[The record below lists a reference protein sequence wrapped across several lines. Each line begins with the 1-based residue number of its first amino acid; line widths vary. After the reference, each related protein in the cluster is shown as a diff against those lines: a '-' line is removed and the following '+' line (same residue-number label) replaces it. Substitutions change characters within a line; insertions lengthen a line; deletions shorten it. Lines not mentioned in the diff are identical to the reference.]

1 MFTVFYTRKNGK
13 MDFVKCE
20 NEEAVKE
27 FYLTLSNKNTI
38 RLIQD
43 EVGNTIEIKGVSI
56 RWPFFAVKNRAR
68 PQKFYHTSTKKSS
81 TFLEKITQ
89 IVVPK
94 IVQSD
99 YYSSVGFG
107 GKIYL

>member
-1 MFTVFYTRKNGK
+1 MFTIFYTRKNGK

-43 EVGNTIEIKGVSI
+43 EIGNTIEIKGVSI
-56 RWPFFAVKNRAR
+56 RWPFF
-68 PQKFYHTSTKKSS
+68 
-81 TFLEKITQ
+81 
-89 IVVPK
+89 
-94 IVQSD
+94 VQSKTATD
-99 YYSSVGFG
+99 RKNFTIPEQKSQALF
-107 GKIYL
+107 

>member
-56 RWPFFAVKNRAR
+56 R
-68 PQKFYHTSTKKSS
+68 
-81 TFLEKITQ
+81 
-89 IVVPK
+89 
-94 IVQSD
+94 
-99 YYSSVGFG
+99 
-107 GKIYL
+107 

>member
-1 MFTVFYTRKNGK
+1 MLTVFYTRKNGK

-56 RWPFFAVKNRAR
+56 RWPFLV
-68 PQKFYHTSTKKSS
+68 
-81 TFLEKITQ
+81 
-89 IVVPK
+89 
-94 IVQSD
+94 
-99 YYSSVGFG
+99 
-107 GKIYL
+107 